1 LWKNERISDDAFDF
15 TEREEEEKQKRRMEE
30 KREKDLEREIADL
43 SLQQQRKVKKQQQRS
58 DAAKKRVAAAAAD
71 DDEEEMGAEKDG
83 DGAEL
88 QLEDAVSVD
97 PKAVERKNRRAL
109 RKEKSRI
116 MLVRSSSTLLYQIMR
131 EGAITLQHTQQ
142 QQQQQ
147 LSSASSSTSSSSQ
160 SQQADESKEV
170 AKSPS
175 HSPVSPRA
183 NSGSKVVSGKSK
195 SENTSPGKG
204 TKVAIKKKDKKRRKA
219 GIAAS
224 AGMVE
229 TRTHYQDNESPPR
242 LRLSSFSAE
251 TLPTL
256 QVASSP
262 EPETPMPSVA
272 STPTAAAAVRPV
284 LPPALY
290 NLKSLCLKNCP
301 KVRTRPHDRT
311 RTTARAR
318 IGGRLT
324 FPLIR

>member
-1 LWKNERISDDAFDF
+1 
-15 TEREEEEKQKRRMEE
+15 MEE

-71 DDEEEMGAEKDG
+71 DDEEEKDG

-88 QLEDAVSVD
+88 QLEDAMSVD
-97 PKAVERKNRRAL
+97 PKAIERKNRRAM

-131 EGAITLQHTQQ
+131 EGAITLQHNQ

-147 LSSASSSTSSSSQ
+147 LSSASSSTSSPSAQ
-160 SQQADESKEV
+160 SQQVDESKEV

-183 NSGSKVVSGKSK
+183 NGGNKVVSGKSK

-204 TKVAIKKKDKKRRKA
+204 TKVIKKKDKQKRRKA

-229 TRTHYQDNESPPR
+229 TRTHNESPPR

-262 EPETPMPSVA
+262 EPETPAPSVA
-272 STPTAAAAVRPV
+272 NTPTAAAAVRPV

-301 KVRTRPHDRT
+301 KVRTRSHIRT
-311 RTTARAR
+311 RTTARVYTT
-318 IGGRLT
+318 L
-324 FPLIR
+324 PLPFIR